1 MPSSLADLAETT
13 RLHCHLT
20 KKAADRARKMER
32 AAYAAYL
39 EAHAFCVQAV
49 ADANWAAILVTSAE
63 DALRH
68 EAAEAAAAAASAH
81 RDMDLAQ

>member
-1 MPSSLADLAETT
+1 MPSSLAELPETT
-13 RLHCHLT
+13 RLHCHMT
-20 KKAADRARKMER
+20 KKAADRACKMER

-49 ADANWAAILVTSAE
+49 ADANWAAILVRSAE

-68 EAAEAAAAAASAH
+68 EAEAAAAASAH
-81 RDMDLAQ
+81 TDVDLDQ